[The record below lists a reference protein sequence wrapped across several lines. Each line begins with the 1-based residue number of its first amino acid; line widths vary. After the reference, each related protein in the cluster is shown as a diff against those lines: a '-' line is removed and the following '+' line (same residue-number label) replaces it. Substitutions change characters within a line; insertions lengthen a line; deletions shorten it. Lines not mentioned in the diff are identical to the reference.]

1 MDVLPG
7 IFGRRIIGP
16 HIVFG
21 PMIQVS
27 DLAPAF
33 PENRMPPFRPLLQV
47 DIPSSALE
55 LVDSGRAVDVL
66 AAMADMP
73 ATTTAIRG
81 RAGGAGSHGGCRCF
95 PRPGHCRRCSGSG
108 CSRNRHRRRHNR
120 LGHIAVRNRREE
132 VRGEVRYDIRRQS
145 PDVPPARCSA
155 GSHSGH
161 KSTAY
166 RRRFEGR
173 YNLPPCTAAEPR

>member
-16 HIVFG
+16 PIVFG

-33 PENRMPPFRPLLQV
+33 PENRMPPFGPLLQV

-66 AAMADMP
+66 AAMADMS
-73 ATTTAIRG
+73 ATTTAIRERAGEANWICVTPEAPCIGVIG
-81 RAGGAGSHGGCRCF
+81 RAFACEAQSANAARAMFRRKDRMAGLLWHLRYARDSERF
-95 PRPGHCRRCSGSG
+95 PAAPRADQGQKEFQTALC
-108 CSRNRHRRRHNR
+108 
-120 LGHIAVRNRREE
+120 VR
-132 VRGEVRYDIRRQS
+132 
-145 PDVPPARCSA
+145 
-155 GSHSGH
+155 
-161 KSTAY
+161 
-166 RRRFEGR
+166 
-173 YNLPPCTAAEPR
+173 